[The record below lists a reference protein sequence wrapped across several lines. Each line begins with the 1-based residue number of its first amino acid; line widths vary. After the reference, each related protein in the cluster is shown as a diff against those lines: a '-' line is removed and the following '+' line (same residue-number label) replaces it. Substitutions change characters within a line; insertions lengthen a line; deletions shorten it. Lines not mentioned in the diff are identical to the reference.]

1 MAEDV
6 DKKKPKATLIKH
18 RKPETS
24 VAAPTEDAHHA
35 EKKKVVVVKKKVVVK
50 KAPKAEAPVEAAP
63 AAPKAPEAPKVA
75 PVEKTEAPKA
85 KAPEKV
91 TPKTEDTPAPK
102 KAEKKD
108 SVAKPV
114 AEAPQKKDPPAE
126 KTAPKEKAV
135 TEPKASPEK
144 SAPAEKKETA
154 KAAPRSSE
162 SPKAKA
168 SNSDESKAKAPKA
181 EGSAPR
187 GSEKKGPSSE
197 KIGSGKDTVASP
209 PPSRGVQV
217 LETKRTGG
225 RAGVV
230 AGRRV
235 DGRGP
240 GGRSGGGRSGGY
252 QGGGRSGGYGGRSGG
267 YQGGGRSGGYGGRSG
282 GYQGG
287 GRSGG
292 YGGRSGGYQG
302 GGRSGGYGGRSGGY
316 GGRPGGYGGGRPGG
330 APAGPPPTN
339 RTGNKK
345 FYKAKKTYEKRREEQ
360 EKLYQ
365 YSKKKQT
372 SQVNPVPKSID
383 IMEVITVSE
392 LARKMNLKA
401 SDLISKLMGMG
412 MMVTINQQIDAE
424 TATILADDFDCKV
437 KIVSLYD
444 ETIIESGEDAEDDL
458 ASRPPIV
465 TVMGHVDHGKTK
477 LLDAIRNADVVAGE
491 SGGITQHIGAYMV
504 HTPKGDITFLDTPG
518 HSAFTMMRARGAKVT
533 DLVVLVVAANDGVM
547 PQTVEAIQHAKAADS
562 PIIVAIN
569 KMDLPEA
576 NPDRVKQQLS
586 EYELM
591 PEDWGGTTQFVEISA
606 LKGEGID
613 DLLDLLILESEMLEL
628 KANWD
633 RRAEGK
639 VIESKVDQG
648 RGIVSTVLVEK
659 GTLKVGDAFV
669 AGIFHGKV
677 RAMFNDKGKSVKQ
690 ATPSMPVEILGFS
703 GVPDAGDPFQVTEN
717 EREAR
722 QYGEKR
728 QELKKMETAR
738 NVKKITLDNLYDSIQ
753 DGDIQELKVII
764 KGDVH
769 GSVEALK
776 TTLEKLS
783 TKEIR
788 LVCIRA
794 AAGAI
799 IEDDVNLA
807 AASEAIIVGFHVRPT
822 PKAQMIAER
831 EKVEIRKYNV
841 IYDAVEDIRD
851 AMEGMLAPD
860 FEEQVVGQVE
870 VRETFKVPK
879 IGTIAGCMVTSGY
892 ITRKSQV
899 HLIREGVVIHTGGLG
914 SLKRFKEDAKEVKEG
929 YECGVGLDNYTDIQ
943 VGDIFE
949 VFEMKEIAKKL
960 GDPKSDE

>member
-1 MAEDV
+1 MAEEA

-18 RKPETS
+18 RKSEPPK
-24 VAAPTEDAHHA
+24 ADDRARP

-50 KAPKAEAPVEAAP
+50 K
-63 AAPKAPEAPKVA
+63 
-75 PVEKTEAPKA
+75 T
-85 KAPEKV
+85 
-91 TPKTEDTPAPK
+91 PK
-102 KAEKKD
+102 KAE
-108 SVAKPV
+108 SETLENPGNQTMTGTS
-114 AEAPQKKDPPAE
+114 PQPAE
-126 KTAPKEKAV
+126 KT
-135 TEPKASPEK
+135 
-144 SAPAEKKETA
+144 PAAKKEKKEDA
-154 KAAPRSSE
+154 SQVESISSE
-162 SPKAKA
+162 RIS
-168 SNSDESKAKAPKA
+168 
-181 EGSAPR
+181 
-187 GSEKKGPSSE
+187 
-197 KIGSGKDTVASP
+197 SGKDTVALP
-209 PPSRGVQV
+209 PRSGGRRGNIQV

-230 AGRRV
+230 GGRRV
-235 DGRGP
+235 DSGPHRGVGGR
-240 GGRSGGGRSGGY
+240 RSGGQQGRSDSYRPGGSPS
-252 QGGGRSGGYGGRSGG
+252 RSGPTNRGP
-267 YQGGGRSGGYGGRSG
+267 
-282 GYQGG
+282 
-287 GRSGG
+287 
-292 YGGRSGGYQG
+292 
-302 GGRSGGYGGRSGGY
+302 
-316 GGRPGGYGGGRPGG
+316 GRPGGGGSRVGSPGSRPGGQRPAIGRPGG
-330 APAGPPPTN
+330 FAGPSGPVAAN
-339 RTGNKK
+339 RSKK
-345 FYKAKKTYEKRREEQ
+345 FYKAKKTYEKHKKEQ

-365 YSKKKQT
+365 YSKKKEIIPT
-372 SQVNPVPKSID
+372 NPVPNEID
-383 IMEVITVSE
+383 VMEVITVSE

-424 TATILADDFDCKV
+424 TATILADDYDCKV

-444 ETIIESGEDAEDDL
+444 ETIIESDKDEEDDL
-458 ASRPPIV
+458 AHRPPIV

-491 SGGITQHIGAYMV
+491 YGGITQHIGAYMV
-504 HTPKGDITFLDTPG
+504 HTEKGNITFLDTPG
-518 HSAFTMMRARGAKVT
+518 HSAFTMMRARGAQVT

-547 PQTVEAIQHAKAADS
+547 PQTVEAIEHAKAAES

-586 EYELM
+586 EHGLM
-591 PEDWGGTTQFVEISA
+591 PEDWGGPTQFVEISA
-606 LKGEGID
+606 LKGEGIN
-613 DLLDLLILESEMLEL
+613 DLLDILILESEMLEL
-628 KANWD
+628 KANWE

-639 VIESKVDQG
+639 VIESRIDQG

-659 GTLKVGDAFV
+659 GTLKVGDPFV
-669 AGIFHGKV
+669 AGIFHGKI
-677 RAMFNDKGKSVKQ
+677 RAMFDDKGREVKEG
-690 ATPSMPVEILGFS
+690 TPSMPVEILGFA

-722 QYGEKR
+722 QYGSKR

-753 DGDIQELKVII
+753 DDDVQELKVII

-769 GSVEALK
+769 GSVEALQAS
-776 TTLEKLS
+776 LEELS

-807 AASEAIIVGFHVRPT
+807 TASEAIIIGFHVRPT
-822 PKAQMIAER
+822 AKAQTIAER

-841 IYDAVEDIRD
+841 IYDAVENIKD

-860 FEEQVVGQVE
+860 FEEASVGQLE

-879 IGTIAGCMVTSGY
+879 IGTIAGCMVSSGY

-899 HLIREGVVIHTGGLG
+899 HLLRESVIINTGALA
-914 SLKRFKEDAKEVKEG
+914 SLKRFKDDAKEVKEG
-929 YECGVGLDNYTDIQ
+929 YECGVGLENYTDIQ
-943 VGDIFE
+943 VGDVIE

-960 GDPKSDE
+960 GDTKGDE

>member
-1 MAEDV
+1 VKKSVVA
-6 DKKKPKATLIKH
+6 DKPVLKDTPDKPVKTEKIEVPEHKTTKPIQ
-18 RKPETS
+18 KPES
-24 VAAPTEDAHHA
+24 L
-35 EKKKVVVVKKKVVVK
+35 
-50 KAPKAEAPVEAAP
+50 
-63 AAPKAPEAPKVA
+63 
-75 PVEKTEAPKA
+75 PVEKT
-85 KAPEKV
+85 
-91 TPKTEDTPAPK
+91 
-102 KAEKKD
+102 
-108 SVAKPV
+108 
-114 AEAPQKKDPPAE
+114 
-126 KTAPKEKAV
+126 
-135 TEPKASPEK
+135 
-144 SAPAEKKETA
+144 
-154 KAAPRSSE
+154 
-162 SPKAKA
+162 
-168 SNSDESKAKAPKA
+168 
-181 EGSAPR
+181 
-187 GSEKKGPSSE
+187 SSE
-197 KIGSGKDTVASP
+197 KISSGKDTVASP
-209 PPSRGVQV
+209 PKRTGVQV

-225 RAGVV
+225 KAGVV

-235 DGRGP
+235 DGGFNRRDGGRAGNMGGRRGGPPGRSYDGRAGGYSRGP
-240 GGRSGGGRSGGY
+240 GVQGGTGRSGGYNRPGSTGRSGGYNRGPAGTGRPGGYNRGPGGPGRSGGRSGGRA
-252 QGGGRSGGYGGRSGG
+252 GGRSGGRAGGRSGG
-267 YQGGGRSGGYGGRSG
+267 RSGGFSTP
-282 GYQGG
+282 
-287 GRSGG
+287 S
-292 YGGRSGGYQG
+292 
-302 GGRSGGYGGRSGGY
+302 
-316 GGRPGGYGGGRPGG
+316 
-330 APAGPPPTN
+330 GPPPAS
-339 RTGNKK
+339 RSKK
-345 FYKAKKTYEKRREEQ
+345 FYKAKKTYDKHREEQ

-365 YSKKKQT
+365 YSRKKQVI
-372 SQVNPVPKSID
+372 QANPVPKEID

-424 TATILADDFDCKV
+424 TATILASDYDCKV
-437 KIVSLYD
+437 RIVSLYD
-444 ETIIESGEDAEDDL
+444 ETIIESETDSNEDL
-458 ASRPPIV
+458 AHRPPIV

-491 SGGITQHIGAYMV
+491 HGGITQHIGAYMV
-504 HTPKGDITFLDTPG
+504 HTPKGNITFLDTPG
-518 HSAFTMMRARGAKVT
+518 HSAFTMMRARGAQIT

-547 PQTVEAIQHAKAADS
+547 PQTIEAIQHAKAAES

-586 EYELM
+586 EYDLM
-591 PEDWGGTTQFVEISA
+591 PEGWGGSTQFVELSA
-606 LKGEGID
+606 LKGEGVENLID
-613 DLLDLLILESEMLEL
+613 ILILESEMLEL
-628 KANWD
+628 KANWN

-659 GTLKVGDAFV
+659 GTLKIGDPFV

-677 RAMFNDKGKSVKQ
+677 RAIFNDTGKSIKV

-722 QYGEKR
+722 QYGSKR
-728 QELKKMETAR
+728 QDLKKMETAR

-753 DGDIQELKVII
+753 DGEVQELKIII

-769 GSVEALK
+769 GSVEALQA
-776 TTLEKLS
+776 TLEKLS

-807 AASEAIIVGFHVRPT
+807 AASEAIIIGFHVRPT
-822 PKAQMIAER
+822 AKAQTIANR
-831 EKVEIRKYNV
+831 EKVEIRKYTV
-841 IYDAVEDIRD
+841 IYDAVEDIKS

-860 FEEQVVGQVE
+860 FEEMTVGQIE

-899 HLIREGVVIHTGGLG
+899 HLIREGVEIHTGGLV
-914 SLKRFKEDAKEVKEG
+914 SLKRFKDDAKEVKEG
-929 YECGVGLDNYTDIQ
+929 FECGIGLDNYPDIQ
-943 VGDIFE
+943 VGDILE
-949 VFEMKEIAKKL
+949 VFEMKEVAKKL
-960 GDPKSDE
+960 GASENDE

>member
-1 MAEDV
+1 MTEEI

-18 RKPETS
+18 RKPEAPKVV
-24 VAAPTEDAHHA
+24 VAEEPAAI

-50 KAPKAEAPVEAAP
+50 MTPKAVS
-63 AAPKAPEAPKVA
+63 APESD
-75 PVEKTEAPKA
+75 E
-85 KAPEKV
+85 
-91 TPKTEDTPAPK
+91 PKTV
-102 KAEKKD
+102 KAEKP
-108 SVAKPV
+108 SVKTESPAVEKPAAKSEKVKTDKQVIPEKASEAKAEKPAV
-114 AEAPQKKDPPAE
+114 AENQ
-126 KTAPKEKAV
+126 
-135 TEPKASPEK
+135 
-144 SAPAEKKETA
+144 EKKLKVEKPEPVVEATPAKVVAEIKPAPPVESEPRETV
-154 KAAPRSSE
+154 AAS
-162 SPKAKA
+162 
-168 SNSDESKAKAPKA
+168 
-181 EGSAPR
+181 
-187 GSEKKGPSSE
+187 SSE
-197 KIGSGKDTVASP
+197 KITSGKDTVASP
-209 PPSRGVQV
+209 PRRPGVQV

-235 DGRGP
+235 DGGFNRRDGGRPP
-240 GGRSGGGRSGGY
+240 GGPQGRSNDGPPRPGAPGRSGGY
-252 QGGGRSGGYGGRSGG
+252 DRGPSRSGPGGPGRPGG
-267 YQGGGRSGGYGGRSG
+267 YS
-282 GYQGG
+282 
-287 GRSGG
+287 
-292 YGGRSGGYQG
+292 
-302 GGRSGGYGGRSGGY
+302 
-316 GGRPGGYGGGRPGG
+316 GGRPGGYSGGRPGG
-330 APAGPPPTN
+330 YSGGRPGGRAGGRPGGYSGGPGRSGGRAGGRPGGRAGGPPSSPPPAN
-339 RTGNKK
+339 RSKK
-345 FYKAKKTYEKRREEQ
+345 FYKAKKTYEKHKEEQ
-360 EKLYQ
+360 EKLYL
-365 YSKKKQT
+365 YSLKKQVI
-372 SQVNPVPKSID
+372 QANPVPKEIE

-424 TATILADDFDCKV
+424 TATILADDYDCKV
-437 KIVSLYD
+437 RIVSLYD
-444 ETIIESGEDAEDDL
+444 ETIIESSTDEDGDL
-458 ASRPPIV
+458 AHRPPIV

-477 LLDAIRNADVVAGE
+477 LLDSIRNADVVAGE
-491 SGGITQHIGAYMV
+491 HGGITQHIGAYMV
-504 HTPKGDITFLDTPG
+504 RTPKGNITFLDTPG
-518 HSAFTMMRARGAKVT
+518 HSAFTMMRARGAQIT

-547 PQTVEAIQHAKAADS
+547 PQTIEAIQHAKAAKS

-576 NPDRVKQQLS
+576 NADRVKQQLS

-591 PEDWGGTTQFVEISA
+591 PEDWGGSTQFVELSA
-606 LKGEGID
+606 LKGDGID

-628 KANWD
+628 KANWN

-659 GTLKVGDAFV
+659 GTLKIGDPFV

-677 RAMFNDKGKSVKQ
+677 RAMFDDKGNSLKEAS
-690 ATPSMPVEILGFS
+690 PSTPVEILGFS
-703 GVPDAGDPFQVTEN
+703 GVPNAGDPFQVTEN

-722 QYGEKR
+722 QYGGKR
-728 QELKKMETAR
+728 QDLKKMETAR

-753 DGDIQELKVII
+753 DGAVQELKVII

-769 GSVEALK
+769 GSVEALQS
-776 TTLEKLS
+776 TLEKLS

-822 PKAQMIAER
+822 VKAQTIANR

-841 IYDAVEDIRD
+841 IYDAVEDIKA
-851 AMEGMLAPD
+851 AMEGMLIPD
-860 FEEQVVGQVE
+860 LEENAVGQVE

-879 IGTIAGCMVTSGY
+879 IGTIAGCMVTSGT

-899 HLIREGVVIHTGGLG
+899 HLIREGVIVHTGGLT

-929 YECGVGLDNYTDIQ
+929 FECGIGLENYSEIQ

-960 GDPKSDE
+960 GDSKNDE